1 MLLGGACS
9 TSMQFSTE
17 TSRSFARWGHRI
29 SRNRRKRRSR
39 LPEAVF
45 QMRKSSTRRRA
56 LCNSG
61 HYADARPHAARGP
74 QPLRWCFSARG
85 NSRNNSLHACF
96 SGNLASWQIRRKLA
110 LTSAC
115 GAPPDWSDA
124 DHDFIT
130 VKSWQLKDWSVIYF
144 YPKDFTFICPTEIV
158 GMDNLMSET
167 NEVYG
172 ISPDNE
178 YCKWNWKTSD
188 EHQELYGTIH
198 PLLADC
204 NNVLAEKLGIVSD
217 EGVPY
222 RATYIV
228 DPEGIIQHVS
238 INALNTGRNAN
249 EILRTL
255 QALKAGGLTGCEW
268 NPGED
273 FVA

>member
-1 MLLGGACS
+1 MLSVGEKFPPFVLNGVNENNEFVQVSVDEGY
-9 TSMQFSTE
+9 T
-17 TSRSFARWGHRI
+17 
-29 SRNRRKRRSR
+29 
-39 LPEAVF
+39 
-45 QMRKSSTRRRA
+45 
-56 LCNSG
+56 
-61 HYADARPHAARGP
+61 
-74 QPLRWCFSARG
+74 PLK
-85 NSRNNSLHACF
+85 N
-96 SGNLASWQIRRKLA
+96 
-110 LTSAC
+110 
-115 GAPPDWSDA
+115 
-124 DHDFIT
+124 
-130 VKSWQLKDWSVIYF
+130 DWSVIYF

-167 NEVYG
+167 DEVYG

-178 YCKWNWKTSD
+178 YCKWNWKTGD
-188 EHQELYGTIH
+188 EHQQLYGTIH

-204 NNVLAEKLGIVSD
+204 NNVLAEELGIVNED

-228 DPEGIIQHVS
+228 DPEGVIQHLS

-268 NPGED
+268 NPGDD